1 MRVASESLSYYDQA
15 SDTYHCSYGP
25 PAPALTI
32 RDAGRE
38 LLVRVD
44 PQTTQVLGFTI
55 PGFKAWHARN
65 ADADGGFDV
74 DLPQTW
80 PLQPDEAQPDSFDEE

>member
-25 PAPALTI
+25 PIPAVTV
-32 RDAGRE
+32 RDTERG

-44 PQTTQVLGFTI
+44 PQTAQVVGFTI
-55 PGFKAWHARN
+55 PDFKSWHAEH
-65 ADADGGFDV
+65 ADEDGGFHV
-74 DLPQTW
+74 DLPSVW
-80 PLQPDEAQPDSFDEE
+80 PLRPDAEGLDGPDAE